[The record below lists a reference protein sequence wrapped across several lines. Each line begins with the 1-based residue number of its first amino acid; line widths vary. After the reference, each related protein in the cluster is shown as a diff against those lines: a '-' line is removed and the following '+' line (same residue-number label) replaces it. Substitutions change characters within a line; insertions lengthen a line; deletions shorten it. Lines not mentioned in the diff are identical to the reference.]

1 MGRKPIKSDQAQ
13 LLFEGFLAPGET
25 ITASQ
30 PERNA
35 LVREAKGELSFASDL
50 SLRQMKL
57 LTYLLAMAAE
67 KGERERSQR
76 LTASTSPIMARSRG

>member
-67 KGERERSQR
+67 KGERKVPAAYRINIPHYGAF
-76 LTASTSPIMARSRG
+76 TG